1 MIHQVAIGIS
11 DVIQKTFA
19 KGQSFYFGPLL
30 FDRTA
35 GIRSTHGPNAR
46 MVITDLVMIDDKCAV
61 QLDDVGIGVAK
72 LVPGSI
78 ATDNDVL
85 HGKTSG
91 RRGGDYM
98 SIFCHLMIFEGE
110 PAFPAA
116 CADFLSFEL
125 QGSPESS
132 LKFRYREA
140 G

>member
-1 MIHQVAIGIS
+1 
-11 DVIQKTFA
+11 
-19 KGQSFYFGPLL
+19 
-30 FDRTA
+30 
-35 GIRSTHGPNAR
+35 

-61 QLDDVGIGVAK
+61 QFDDVGIGVAK

-98 SIFCHLMIFEGE
+98 SIFRDSMIFEGE
-110 PAFPAA
+110 PDFPAA
-116 CADFLSFEL
+116 CVDFLSFES
-125 QGSPESS
+125 QGLAESS